1 MLAQVKTLVSSVRD
15 IIDACREK
23 ALRCEDLTREE
34 LIALISIDPDSEDCD
49 YLGETAM
56 DVKRRFSGN
65 VARLGTSIGL
75 DLRPCKMSCDFCSLG
90 EKVGLITQEYEISD
104 DTAVQLITDLRK
116 RGFYQFTLRTTEF
129 YPIERLAN
137 LARRIRS
144 ELGWEFALSGN
155 TGELTPKKAKML
167 KDAGINAVYHA
178 VRLREGIDTPLSIK
192 TRSETI
198 RNAKAAGLRVSSG
211 IDPIGIDH
219 TAEEIADLFL
229 LYYTLNVDGMCIMRR
244 INVPG
249 TKYEGMPEVSDRR
262 LAQIVAVARLA
273 TGKRWTIAIH
283 PAVEQGLKWGAD
295 HISVETG
302 ANPRDNNID
311 MLRWSLFDHDT
322 ALKMIEHA
330 GCEFGCN
337 PFLSKKQDAENQHVK
352 DHLLA

>member
-1 MLAQVKTLVSSVRD
+1 MDDSVLKT
-15 IIDACREK
+15 IDRCKEK
-23 ALRCEDLTREE
+23 ALRCENLTRDEM
-34 LIALISIDPDSEDCD
+34 IALLSIDPNSEECD
-49 YLGETAM
+49 YLGKTARE
-56 DVKRRFSGN
+56 VKRHYSGD
-65 VARLGTSIGL
+65 VIRLGTSIGL

-90 EKVGLITQEYEISD
+90 EKVGLIKEEYEISD

-129 YPIERLAN
+129 YPIDRLAN
-137 LARRIRS
+137 LARRIRE

-155 TGELTPKKAKML
+155 TGELTPEKAKKL

-178 VRLREGIDTPLSIK
+178 VRLREGIDTPLSVE

-198 RNAKAAGLRVSSG
+198 RNAKGAGLRVSSG

-219 TAEEIADLFL
+219 TPEEIADLFI
-229 LYYTLNVDGMCIMRR
+229 LYQSLNVDGMCIMRR

-249 TKYEGMPEVSDRR
+249 TKYEGMPEISDRR
-262 LAQIVAVARLA
+262 LAQVVAVTRLIC
-273 TGKRWTIAIH
+273 GNRWTIAVH
-283 PAVEQGLKWGAD
+283 PAIKQGLLWGTD

-322 ALKMIEHA
+322 ALRMIEEA
-330 GCEFGCN
+330 GCVFGEN
-337 PFLSKKQDAENQHVK
+337 PFTMKKQDAEVQHIK
-352 DHLLA
+352 DHLVS